1 MTTEERLAKNESTK
15 KATNRFRWL
24 WPSVHTLQGAHEAT
38 RVAFW
43 FALVVVVVSA
53 IFSILAQDIVSPL
66 YNLLGAALFGA
77 IAIGLYRHSRVA
89 AVAAL
94 FLYVLEQVARMSE
107 GAIPRYDYW
116 WIMPLFLTLM
126 FLGGVRGAF
135 SYHRLKRAAAQEQA
149 NESKDTEKG
158 GLMMTTEERLTA
170 LEQKLA
176 ATRRRFRW
184 LLVGLALGLGALVL
198 VWVAQ
203 GGGAAVNEV
212 RARRLVLVDNEGRER
227 AALEMIEDVPML
239 SLRNA
244 AGNIRA
250 ALDVTPEGPTLS
262 LCDAAGKFRAALS
275 VDADGPMLS
284 LADET
289 ATPRVVLGVDADG
302 PGLCLTDEAGKKIWR
317 AP

>member
-1 MTTEERLAKNESTK
+1 MTTEERLAKNEPTK
-15 KATNRFRWL
+15 KPTNRFRWL

-38 RVAFW
+38 RVAFG

-53 IFSILAQDIVSPL
+53 IFSILALDIVSPL

-77 IAIGLYRHSRVA
+77 IAIGLYSHSRVA
-89 AVAAL
+89 AVAGL
-94 FLYVLEQVARMSE
+94 ILYVLEQVARMSE
-107 GAIPRYDYW
+107 GAIPRYEYW
-116 WIMPLFLTLM
+116 WIIPLFLTLV

-135 SYHRLKRAAAQEQA
+135 SYHRLKRAAAQEQG
-149 NESKDTEKG
+149 NESKDTAKG
-158 GLMMTTEERLTA
+158 GLVMTTEERLTT

-184 LLVGLALGLGALVL
+184 LLVGLALGLGALAL
-198 VWVAQ
+198 VWAL
-203 GGGAAVNEV
+203 AEEV
-212 RARRLVLVDNEGRER
+212 RAKRFVLVDEEGRER

-250 ALDVTPEGPTLS
+250 ALSVDADETGLG
-262 LCDAAGKFRAALS
+262 LCDAAGNIRATLS

-289 ATPRVVLGVDADG
+289 ATPRAALGVDTDG
-302 PGLCLTDEAGKKIWR
+302 PRIVFSDAAGKPIWG